1 MSRRLSDQERQLLQ
15 LIFRAGGSVCPGTDT
30 IIPKAG
36 HKTLRRMERAGL
48 LRVEETD
55 DGPRFHL
62 SDLGRQEAEN
72 G

>member
-1 MSRRLSDQERQLLQ
+1 MRKLADQERQLLQ
-15 LIFRAGGSVCPGTDT
+15 LISNAGGSVCPGTDT
-30 IIPKAG
+30 VIPKAG
-36 HKTLRRMERAGL
+36 HKSLRRMERAGL

-62 SDLGRQEAEN
+62 TALGRQEAEH

>member
-1 MSRRLSDQERQLLQ
+1 MRRLSPEELQLLT
-15 LIFRAGGSVCPGTDT
+15 LINAAGGSVCPGIDT
-30 IIPKAG
+30 SIPKAG
-36 HKTLRRMERAGL
+36 HKALRRMERAGL

-62 SDLGRQEAEN
+62 TALGQEEVDH

>member
-1 MSRRLSDQERQLLQ
+1 MRPNPEEHRLLA
-15 LIFRAGGSVCPGTDT
+15 LISESGGSVCPGTDT
-30 IIPKAG
+30 SIPKAG
-36 HKTLRRMERAGL
+36 HKALRRMERAGL

-62 SDLGRQEAEN
+62 TALGRDEVEH

>member
-1 MSRRLSDQERQLLQ
+1 MRRLTPEEHRLLALISDS
-15 LIFRAGGSVCPGTDT
+15 GGSVCPGTDT
-30 IIPKAG
+30 SIPKAG
-36 HKTLRRMERAGL
+36 HKALRRMERAGL

-62 SDLGRQEAEN
+62 TALGQEEVEH

>member
-1 MSRRLSDQERQLLQ
+1 MRRLTPEEQQLLVV
-15 LIFRAGGSVCPGTDT
+15 ISAAGGSVCPGTDT
-30 IIPKAG
+30 SIAKAG
-36 HKTLRRMERAGL
+36 HKALRRMERAGL

-62 SDLGRQEAEN
+62 TALGQEEVEH

>member
-1 MSRRLSDQERQLLQ
+1 MRKLTDQECQLLQ
-15 LIFRAGGSVCPGTDT
+15 LISNAGGSICPGVDVS
-30 IIPKAG
+30 IPREG
-36 HKTLRRMERAGL
+36 HRSLRRMERAGL

-62 SDLGRQEAEN
+62 TAIGRQEAEH